1 MLNKELILDSLIQ
14 HQEEIIKDFDML
26 LKRYLVAADIDEEDT
41 KDIEDY
47 ARQGISTDM
56 VHSAELQLIQAKNDL
71 LILKNLD
78 ISIKEAISPGAVVIT
93 DKYNFCIS
101 VANHSFKVDG
111 KEFIGLAFDSPI
123 YQYMRLMAEGE
134 KFSFNKQEYLIKEVY

>member
-14 HQEEIIKDFDML
+14 HQEEIIKDFDLL

-41 KDIEDY
+41 KDVEDY

-71 LILKNLD
+71 LVLKNLD
-78 ISIKEAISPGAVVIT
+78 ISIKEVISPGAVVIT
-93 DKYNFCIS
+93 DKYNFFIS

-123 YQYMRLMAEGE
+123 YQYMRLLPEGE
-134 KFSFNKQEYLIKEVY
+134 KFSFNKQEYLIKEIY